1 MCYLAI
7 YYGRPDCSTGWLVES
22 TRGFRVSR
30 LGGTGPDLGRA
41 CLLGNETNY
50 LGIVRI
56 GGAHEPTETGSRWKG
71 WKVVEDLISGEGWRK
86 VEALPPSESCSFPFP
101 LHSAPYS
108 SPGAWKWETL
118 EISGQQPPLPS
129 AILDC
134 LRLPPGSSKTFE
146 ITSPSR
152 LGLFV
157 ILAVRIYP
165 RRQTALFGYW
175 LKPRFKI
182 YCRSKISQSYLAPWI
197 LQDNPFRTPYDGRY
211 EHVKDYN
218 ALLTRLGS
226 YPRTLLVKRTTVADS
241 TGLEMVTKPLN
252 CQTNE
257 RKGYGRGTAGSSHR
271 GYDIFER
278 LLPFDEVFAFTVTM
292 LASNTKRTDP
302 ASGNPSSSVIDI
314 YRGIYILPNILS
326 PGKWPRARAKLLNIQ
341 GGNEAKFVCVSIG
354 SGH

>member
-1 MCYLAI
+1 MNCVLMVLFIPEIRYV
-7 YYGRPDCSTGWLVES
+7 DTGDYQ
-22 TRGFRVSR
+22 F
-30 LGGTGPDLGRA
+30 
-41 CLLGNETNY
+41 
-50 LGIVRI
+50 
-56 GGAHEPTETGSRWKG
+56 
-71 WKVVEDLISGEGWRK
+71 
-86 VEALPPSESCSFPFP
+86 F
-101 LHSAPYS
+101 
-108 SPGAWKWETL
+108 SP
-118 EISGQQPPLPS
+118 
-129 AILDC
+129 
-134 LRLPPGSSKTFE
+134 
-146 ITSPSR
+146 
-152 LGLFV
+152 GLFV
-157 ILAVRIYP
+157 VLAVRIYP

-182 YCRSKISQSYLAPWI
+182 YCRSKISQSYLARWI
-197 LQDNPFRTPYDGRY
+197 LQHNPFRTPYDGRY

-271 GYDIFER
+271 GYDMFAEIIVPIQIDLR
-278 LLPFDEVFAFTVTM
+278 ASTSKQPFDEVFAFTVTM

-341 GGNEAKFVCVSIG
+341 GAFSTLRTSEIDTSAKNSDFRHSLRDQLEQSIVNSKKRAG
-354 SGH
+354 LNLACADEKKGPTR